1 MSLIF
6 WDASGLWHIRG
17 VGRIQGFGG
26 GKKKPNGNKLLGRPS
41 HRWKDNIKMD
51 VKQAE
56 WEEVE

>member
-1 MSLIF
+1 MRLTF
-6 WDASGLWHIRG
+6 L
-17 VGRIQGFGG
+17 GRIGLVAHPGG
-26 GKKKPNGNKLLGRPS
+26 WTHTGIWWGKKKPNGNKLLGRPS